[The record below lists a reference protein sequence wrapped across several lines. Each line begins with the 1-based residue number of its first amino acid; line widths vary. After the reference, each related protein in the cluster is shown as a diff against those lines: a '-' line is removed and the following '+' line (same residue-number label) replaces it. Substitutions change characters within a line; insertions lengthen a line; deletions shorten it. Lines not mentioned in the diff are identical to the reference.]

1 MASKRSFI
9 PKTQLGL
16 LDTST
21 LLCRHSRICCG
32 IRILINSVY
41 TSVLESPSCQ
51 FFFWIQ
57 DFSCKNILPP
67 TSSTG
72 LRKQWSY
79 DFALICSCLVHTAVS
94 AGSATRRP
102 SASPPWCRTRPPARR
117 LDFVLHVVSPRRR
130 RHTRAGTHS
139 IAVVADLK
147 WCSCCCCCVLI
158 WTWCCWVLVWN
169 IQKSASP
176 NLEKSRSS
184 HENENHKPLAG

>member
-1 MASKRSFI
+1 M
-9 PKTQLGL
+9 L
-16 LDTST
+16 
-21 LLCRHSRICCG
+21 RHQNLNKFSIYFC
-32 IRILINSVY
+32 IR
-41 TSVLESPSCQ
+41 ES
-51 FFFWIQ
+51 
-57 DFSCKNILPP
+57 ILPVFLLNSGLQLQKYTPSFPFYLTFP
-67 TSSTG
+67 TSSTE

-139 IAVVADLK
+139 IAVVADPK